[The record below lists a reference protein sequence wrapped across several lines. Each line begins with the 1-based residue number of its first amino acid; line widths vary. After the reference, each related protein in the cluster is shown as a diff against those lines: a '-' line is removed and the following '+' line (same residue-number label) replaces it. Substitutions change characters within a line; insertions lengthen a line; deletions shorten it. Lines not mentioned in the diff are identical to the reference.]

1 MRLIDIT
8 LKYTKQKSMH
18 HLIIIILSFLTLNL
32 SAIEAK
38 YSIRASG
45 NVTDI
50 IYDNNLLYVA
60 TDIGIIEIFDVNTK
74 KQIKKI
80 TLPIITDFVG
90 DEIKPKIFDIDLNSS
105 SNELIIVSQAQGGF
119 SNVHLYK
126 TKKDLVQIIDKQQ
139 RFMIK
144 RAMYLNNNEII
155 LGLLS
160 NEIVRF
166 DIRNKKVVYQK
177 QISSYTF
184 SDLCLSSKKTRIVSS
199 DESGLVNVLSTK
211 DGKLIYS
218 HEGENLDNVYKIDYK
233 GNTIATAGQDRR
245 LGIYLLHP
253 FSSYYIE
260 SSFLIYS
267 VALSPSGEK
276 VAYLSDEDNNITIR
290 NTRNK
295 TVLTKL
301 EGHSAIVNS
310 MAFVTES
317 AMFTAAD
324 ERIIYYWEF

>member
-1 MRLIDIT
+1 MR
-8 LKYTKQKSMH
+8 YS
-18 HLIIIILSFLTLNL
+18 IIIILSLLSLNL
-32 SAIEAK
+32 FAIEAK

-50 IYDNNLLYVA
+50 IYDNKLLYVA
-60 TDIGIIEIFDVNTK
+60 TDIGIVQVFDTKTK
-74 KQIKKI
+74 KQIMQIK
-80 TLPIITDFVG
+80 LPVITDFVG
-90 DEIKPKIFDIDLNSS
+90 DEIKPKIFDIDLNTSS
-105 SNELIIVSQAQGGF
+105 KELIIVSQAQGGF
-119 SNVHLYK
+119 ANVYIYSQ
-126 TKKDLVQIIDKQQ
+126 KDLVQLINKDQ

-144 RAMYLNNNEII
+144 QAVFLNTNELI

-166 DIRNKKVVYQK
+166 NIRNKEVIYQK

-184 SDLCLSSKKTRIVSS
+184 SNLCLNSEKTKIVSS
-199 DESGLVNVLSTK
+199 DESGRVNVLSVK
-211 DGKLIYS
+211 DGQIIYI
-218 HEGENLDNVYKIDYK
+218 HDGENVDNVYRIDYK

-267 VALSPSGEK
+267 LALSPSGEK
-276 VAYLSDEDNNITIR
+276 VAYLSDEDNNITIM
-290 NTRNK
+290 NTQNK
-295 TVLTKL
+295 TALTTL
-301 EGHSAIVNS
+301 EGHAAIVNS
-310 MAFVTES
+310 MFFISEN

-324 ERIIYYWEF
+324 ETIVYYWEF

>member
-1 MRLIDIT
+1 MN
-8 LKYTKQKSMH
+8 
-18 HLIIIILSFLTLNL
+18 HLIIILSFLTLG
-32 SAIEAK
+32 SYAVEPK

-60 TDIGIIEIFDVNTK
+60 TDIGIIEVFDINTK
-74 KQIKKI
+74 EIVERI
-80 TLPIITDFVG
+80 SLPVIHDFVG
-90 DEIKPKIFDIDLNSS
+90 DEIKPKIFDIDLNSVT
-105 SNELIIVSQAQGGF
+105 NELIIVSQAQGGF
-119 SNVHLYK
+119 SNVYVYK
-126 TKKDLVQIIDKQQ
+126 KELVQIIGKTQ

-144 RAMYLNNNEII
+144 RAVFLNPNELI

-160 NEIVRF
+160 NEIIRY
-166 DIRNKKVVYQK
+166 DIREKLVKYLT

-184 SDLCLSSKKTRIVSS
+184 SDLCLSSKKTRILSS
-199 DESGLVNVLSTK
+199 DESGRVNVMSAI
-211 DGKLIYS
+211 DGRVIYT
-218 HEGENLDNVYKIDYK
+218 HEGENVDNVYKIDYK

-260 SSFLIYS
+260 SDFLIYC
-267 VALSPSGEK
+267 VALSPSGKK
-276 VAYLSDEDNNITIR
+276 VAYLSDEDNNITIM
-290 NTRNK
+290 NTRSK

-310 MAFVTES
+310 MAFVTENTL
-317 AMFTAAD
+317 FTAAD

>member
-1 MRLIDIT
+1 MCRIVLFIQYKKELNRI
-8 LKYTKQKSMH
+8 
-18 HLIIIILSFLTLNL
+18 LIILLLLALNL
-32 SAIEAK
+32 SAIEPK
-38 YSIRASG
+38 YSIKISG

-60 TDIGIIEIFDVNTK
+60 TDIGIIEVFNIHTK
-74 KQIKKI
+74 EII
-80 TLPIITDFVG
+80 ERISLPVVYDFVG

-105 SNELIIVSQAQGGF
+105 SKELIIVSQAQGGF
-119 SNVHLYK
+119 SNVYVYK
-126 TKKDLVQIIDKQQ
+126 KELIQIINKEQ

-144 RAMYLNNNEII
+144 RAVLLNKNEIV

-166 DIRNKKVVYQK
+166 NIRNKHVVYQK

-199 DESGLVNVLSTK
+199 DESGRINVLSSK
-211 DGKLIYS
+211 DGNLIYI
-218 HEGENLDNVYKIDYK
+218 HKGENLDNVYKIDYK

-245 LGIYLLHP
+245 LGVYLLHP
-253 FSSYYIE
+253 FSSYYIQ
-260 SSFLIYS
+260 SSFIIYS
-267 VALSPSGEK
+267 VALSPSGKK
-276 VAYLSDEDNNITIR
+276 VAYLSDEDNNITIM
-290 NTRNK
+290 NTQNK
-295 TVLTKL
+295 TILAKL

-310 MAFVTES
+310 IVFLTENS
-317 AMFTAAD
+317 MFTAAD